1 MFVPEAHC
9 TMLWPLTTQRTA
21 AGALTI
27 GGVELAA
34 LAREYGTPLY
44 IYDEATIRDC
54 CRRYRAAFAA
64 AYPATTVVYAAK
76 AYLSPALLALLRDE
90 GLWLDVVSG
99 GELELALRCGFP
111 AARIIFH
118 GNNKSPDELRL
129 AVTSGIGRVVVD
141 NLLELERL
149 GALGAALGRRVPI
162 LLRLNPGVEAH
173 THEYRQTG
181 VIDSKFGLPTLDDQA
196 ERAVAQALATPALDL
211 RGYHA
216 HVGSQIFELAPY
228 RETIAALY
236 RFAALM
242 RDRHGFVP
250 TELSPGGG
258 LAIPYTVSEEAEE
271 AALDDLARTIGDAV
285 RQETAVHALPAPN
298 LTVEPGRSIVG
309 PAGVALYTVGAI
321 KDIPGVRRYVSVD
334 GGMADNIRPALYGAA
349 YTTVLANRD
358 ARGEPL
364 ARITIAGKYC
374 ESGDVL
380 IRDIA
385 LPPLAP
391 GDLLAVPAAG
401 AYCLAMASNYN
412 LALRPAV
419 IFVRDGQARL
429 TRRRETL
436 DDLLRAEV
444 LEGHRR

>member
-1 MFVPEAHC
+1 
-9 TMLWPLTTQRTA
+9 MLWPLTTSATA
-21 AGALTI
+21 AGTLTI
-27 GGVELAA
+27 GGVELVA

-44 IYDEATIRDC
+44 IYDEATIRDR

-64 AYPATTVVYAAK
+64 GYPATTVVYAAK
-76 AYLSPALLALLRDE
+76 AYLSPALLALLREED
-90 GLWLDVVSG
+90 LWLDVVSG
-99 GELELALRCGFP
+99 GELGLALRCGFP
-111 AARIIFH
+111 SERIIFH
-118 GNNKSPDELRL
+118 GNNKSLDELRL
-129 AVTSGIGRVVVD
+129 AVAHGLGRIVVD

-149 GALGAALGRRVPI
+149 STLGAALGRPVPI

-196 ERAVAQALATPALDL
+196 ERAVTLALAAPALDL

-228 RETIAALY
+228 RETIAALL
-236 RFAALM
+236 RFAARM

-250 TELSPGGG
+250 MELSPGGG
-258 LAIPYTVSEEAEE
+258 LAIPYTEAEE
-271 AALDDLARTIGDAV
+271 HDEAALNDLARTIGDTV
-285 RQETAVHALPAPN
+285 RQEARAHALPEPR

-334 GGMADNIRPALYGAA
+334 GGMADNIRPALYGAV
-349 YTTVLANRD
+349 YTAAIANRD

-364 ARITIAGKYC
+364 ARVAIAGKYC

-412 LALRPAV
+412 LATRPAV
-419 IFVRDGQARL
+419 VFVRDGHARL

-444 LEGHRR
+444 LPDAGDRG

>member
-1 MFVPEAHC
+1 
-9 TMLWPLTTQRTA
+9 MLWPLTTQRTA
-21 AGALTI
+21 AGALAI

-44 IYDEATIRDC
+44 IYDEATLRDR

-76 AYLSPALLALLRDE
+76 AELSPARLAVLRDDD
-90 GLWLDVVSG
+90 LWRDVVSG
-99 GELELALRCGFP
+99 GELALALRYGFP
-111 AARIIFH
+111 AARITFH

-129 AVTSGIGRVVVD
+129 AVTHDIGRIVVD

-196 ERAVAQALATPALDL
+196 ERAVAQALATPTLDL

-228 RETIAALY
+228 REAIAALY
-236 RFAALM
+236 RFAAQM
-242 RDRHGFVP
+242 RDRYGFVP

-258 LAIPYTVSEEAEE
+258 LAIPYTEAEEAEE
-271 AALDDLARTIGDAV
+271 AALDDLARAIGDAV
-285 RQETAVHALPAPN
+285 RQETAAHALTAPH

-309 PAGVALYTVGAI
+309 PAGVALYTVGAV

-349 YTTVLANRD
+349 YTAALANRD

-364 ARITIAGKYC
+364 ARVTIAGKYC

-419 IFVRDGQARL
+419 VFVRGGHARL

-436 DDLLRAEV
+436 DDLLCTEV
-444 LEGHRR
+444 MEGIED